1 LCAYEKGFK
10 KVFYSRYK
18 EHRVEFV
25 RRAEIKARE
34 TNNVVERL
42 HGTLKDRL
50 KPLRGLKSEETA
62 KIWLGSWF
70 VYYNFLRPHLSL
82 KGKTPTEPCG
92 IELKIGNSWENLTR
106 KATYHQTKL
115 TRFVSTEA
123 ETQVQ

>member
-1 LCAYEKGFK
+1 VKRFLKSGII
-10 KVFYSRYK
+10 SRYK
-18 EHRVEFV
+18 EHRDEFI

-62 KIWLGSWF
+62 KIWLDGWF

-82 KGKTPTEPCG
+82 KGKTPAEACG
-92 IELKIGNSWENLTR
+92 IDLNIENDWEDLIK
-106 KATYHQTKL
+106 KATYYQTKL
-115 TRFVSTEA
+115 TRFVSS
-123 ETQVQ
+123 ETKA